1 MRFAKFVFLISGIYG
16 LLVVTP
22 QYFLETRTGID
33 YPPPVTHPEFYYGFV
48 GIVVVFQIVFLI
60 ISSNP
65 IRYRNMMIPS
75 ILEKLAFFIP
85 AVILYS
91 QHRIPPVMLGFA
103 TFDLFWGALFVISF
117 FKTPAAQDMTK
128 F

>member
-1 MRFAKFVFLISGIYG
+1 MKFARLVFLIAGVYG
-16 LLVVTP
+16 LLLVTP

-33 YPPPVTHPEFYYGFV
+33 YPPPITHAEFYYGFV
-48 GIVVVFQIVFLI
+48 GIVVVFQIVFLV
-60 ISSNP
+60 ISRDP

-91 QHRIPPVMLGFA
+91 QHRIPSIVLGFA
-103 TFDLFWGALFVISF
+103 SIDIFLGCLFLISF
-117 FKTPAAQDMTK
+117 LKTPAD
-128 F
+128 